1 VCAAQSDVVPVEAL
15 YHSWLLL
22 AAFFRDRGS
31 FRNSGRGRA
40 FSSRFRF
47 FIHMGV
53 IGQLYVLLIR
63 TCLWLGLFAI
73 LDGFF
78 NLALGFFEALHNFFV
93 IQLATNVISTELPL
107 QLAAGFTQAAFES
120 ADPQAYGTNSLRQAL
135 RSDNQGGHHAAD
147 EPFKKTHIKP
157 PSTSPP

>member
-1 VCAAQSDVVPVEAL
+1 
-15 YHSWLLL
+15 
-22 AAFFRDRGS
+22 
-31 FRNSGRGRA
+31 
-40 FSSRFRF
+40 
-47 FIHMGV
+47 MGV

-73 LDGFF
+73 LDGFV

-107 QLAAGFTQAAFES
+107 QLAAGFTQAAFEP

-135 RSDNQGGHHAAD
+135 RSDNQEGHNAAD
-147 EPFKKTHIKP
+147 EQFKKTDIKHTRYLSRLIESRP
-157 PSTSPP
+157 YLHGQVWPLG